1 VAERVKHLQAAGRV
15 APSPELVVNLQ
26 CRLEAERRAIERELH
41 DEVSGMLAAAR
52 MDVSFLR
59 MRAKPEDELREHFT
73 RLDVALERAIR
84 ATRQIMQ
91 RLRPALL
98 DHFGLPVAL
107 KHLVEESCR
116 AAGTEFTLELPE
128 EIDGVE
134 RDLQI
139 AAFRVVQELLA
150 EASSLSAFR
159 VGLSE
164 APNGYQ
170 LDLGETLR
178 ATLAAPENRLSLAA
192 LQVWISSQG
201 GQWIASREGAVRT
214 TRVVLPRRISPA

>member
-1 VAERVKHLQAAGRV
+1 VAETVTHLQTLERV
-15 APSPELVVNLQ
+15 VPSPELVVNLQ

-59 MRAKPEDELREHFT
+59 MRARPEEELREHFT
-73 RLDVALERAIR
+73 RLDGALERAIR

-116 AAGTEFTLELPE
+116 AVGTEFTLELPE

-150 EASSLSAFR
+150 EASSLTAFR

-164 APNGYQ
+164 APSSY
-170 LDLGETLR
+170 LLVLSETLR
-178 ATLAAPENRLSLAA
+178 AALATPDERLSLAA

-201 GQWIASREGAVRT
+201 GQWISSREGPVRT
-214 TRVVLPRRISPA
+214 TRVVLPRQIPPA

>member
-1 VAERVKHLQAAGRV
+1 VSETVTNLQ
-15 APSPELVVNLQ
+15 PSEKASQTPELVVNLQ

-59 MRAKPEDELREHFT
+59 MRAAPVDELREHFT
-73 RLDVALERAIR
+73 RLDSALERAIR

-98 DHFGLPVAL
+98 DHFGLAVAL

-116 AAGTEFTLELPE
+116 AVGTEFTLDLPE

-150 EASSLSAFR
+150 EGSSLAAFGVR
-159 VGLSE
+159 LSE
-164 APNGYQ
+164 SPRSYL
-170 LDLGETLR
+170 LDLSETPR
-178 ATLAAPENRLSLAA
+178 AVLAPPEDRLSLAA
-192 LQVWISSQG
+192 LRVWIVSQG
-201 GQWIASREGAVRT
+201 GQWSVSQEGLVRLT
-214 TRVVLPRRISPA
+214 TVLLPRRISPA

>member
-1 VAERVKHLQAAGRV
+1 L
-15 APSPELVVNLQ
+15 PNSELVVNLQ

-59 MRAKPEDELREHFT
+59 MRAGPEDELREHFS
-73 RLDVALERAIR
+73 RLDGALERAIR

-107 KHLVEESCR
+107 KHLVEENCR
-116 AAGTEFTLELPE
+116 AVGIDFTVDLPD
-128 EIDGVE
+128 EIEGVE

-150 EASSLSAFR
+150 EGPSLAAFR
-159 VGLSE
+159 VGLTEGSRC
-164 APNGYQ
+164 YL
-170 LDLGETLR
+170 LDLAETLR
-178 ATLAAPENRLSLAA
+178 AALALPEERLSLAA

-201 GQWIASREGAVRT
+201 GQWTVSYEGAVRT
-214 TRVVLPRRISPA
+214 TRVVLPRQTSPA

>member
-1 VAERVKHLQAAGRV
+1 MSEPVTNLQPSERTL
-15 APSPELVVNLQ
+15 PTSDLVVNLQ

-59 MRAKPEDELREHFT
+59 MRARPEEELREHFT
-73 RLDVALERAIR
+73 RLDGALERAIR

-107 KHLVEESCR
+107 KHLVEENCR
-116 AAGTEFTLELPE
+116 AVGIDFTVDLPE

-150 EASSLSAFR
+150 EGSSLAAFR
-159 VGLSE
+159 VGLKEGSKC
-164 APNGYQ
+164 YL

-178 ATLAAPENRLSLAA
+178 ATRALPEERLSLAA

-201 GQWIASREGAVRT
+201 GPWTVSYEGAVRT
-214 TRVVLPRRISPA
+214 PRVVLPRQISPA

>member
-1 VAERVKHLQAAGRV
+1 MSENITNLQPPEKAAQT
-15 APSPELVVNLQ
+15 PELVVNLQ

-59 MRAKPEDELREHFT
+59 MRAGPADELREHFT
-73 RLDVALERAIR
+73 RLDGALERAIR

-107 KHLVEESCR
+107 KHLVEENCR
-116 AAGTEFTLELPE
+116 AAGIDFTVNLPD
-128 EIDGVE
+128 EIEGVD

-139 AAFRVVQELLA
+139 AAFRVVQELLG
-150 EASSLSAFR
+150 EASSLTAFQA
-159 VGLSE
+159 GLSE
-164 APNGYQ
+164 TPNLYR
-170 LDLGETLR
+170 LDLVETMR
-178 ATLAAPENRLSLAA
+178 ARAIPEDRLSLAA
-192 LQVWISSQG
+192 LRVWIISQG
-201 GQWIASREGAVRT
+201 GQWTVSHEGAVRT
-214 TRVVLPRRISPA
+214 TRMILPRQTSPA